1 VGDDPLREH
10 DDEAVGSRARRRT
23 LTARNRPYSPA
34 MALFEPIFDALNRR
48 NVRYVVVGGVAVVLH
63 GHARLTADLDIAVD
77 LGPEAARDAVAAL
90 TDIGLRPRLPVD
102 ANDFG
107 DAASRERWQR
117 EKGMTVFSMWDPADP
132 LRSVDLF
139 VENPIDFEELWSGAE
154 AIDLDGTPT
163 RIASIP
169 DLIRLKR
176 IAGRPQ
182 DLADIEALERLARR
196 DG

>member
-1 VGDDPLREH
+1 
-10 DDEAVGSRARRRT
+10 
-23 LTARNRPYSPA
+23 

-48 NVRYVVVGGVAVVLH
+48 GVRYVIVGGVAVVLH

-77 LGPEAARDAVAAL
+77 LGPQAAREAVAAL
-90 TDIGLRPRLPVD
+90 ADVGLRPGLPVD

-107 DAASRERWQR
+107 DPAARERWQR
-117 EKGMTVFSMWDPADP
+117 EKGMTLFSMWDPADP

-139 VENPIDFEELWSGAE
+139 VENPIDFEKLWSGAE

-163 RIASIP
+163 RIASIR

-176 IAGRPQ
+176 IAV
-182 DLADIEALERLARR
+182 ARR
-196 DG
+196 ISPTSKPSRGSSGDASRPTSLLHPAGGRRIDASSCRETCVPRRRSG